1 MKKTIEMSIA
11 LLAWFAVI
19 TQYYLMLENRITDV
33 IETSI
38 RFFSFFTI
46 LTNSLVAIFFSYR
59 LITDSKKKKQKAN
72 GRLSALTVYILVVG
86 IVYQLVLRPIW
97 DPKGLQKVV
106 DELLHTV
113 IPLLVLLFWYLY
125 EQKHKLTWRLIPS
138 WLIYPCVYLLFIL
151 IRGYSGHF
159 YPYPFVNVSELGIQ
173 KVLTNSFLL
182 FLFFGFL
189 SLVLIV
195 LGQRLAKL
203 GEQATSP

>member
-1 MKKTIEMSIA
+1 MSIA